1 MQLLET
7 VLKHIKNWFRV
18 RDKNNGKYYGTY
30 TIENGKI
37 TLPFLLDG
45 QYFRII
51 NSTLNEGLYIYG
63 DEIKDGDGNDVTLK
77 DETFEGAIWALAIP
91 KAFLDLVKEI
101 SEWQTKYGDKVNSP
115 FTSESYFGQY
125 SYTKSAGGSVSSGGA
140 GGWEN
145 VFASRLNDYRKI
157 MED

>member
-1 MQLLET
+1 MLEMI
-7 VLKHIKNWFRV
+7 LKHIKNWFRV
-18 RDKNNGKYYGTY
+18 RDKNDGKYPDTY
-30 TIENGKI
+30 TISDGKI
-37 TLPFLLDG
+37 ILPFLLDG

-51 NSTLNEGLYIYG
+51 GSRLNDGLYIYG
-63 DEIKDGDGNDVTLK
+63 DEIRGSDNNVLTLN

-101 SEWQTKYGDKVNSP
+101 SEWQTKYGAVVSSP
-115 FTSESYFGQY
+115 YTSENYFGQY
-125 SYTKSAGGSVSSGGA
+125 SYTKAAGGSTSSGGA
-140 GGWEN
+140 GGWES